1 MESLVLAALFLLL
14 ASPFLNSWR
23 KRARRRR
30 ELRDLLKDGF
40 RSDRSFVRNAMAIE
54 TVQNLGV
61 LCPPLAIAERGQD
74 AMADHAG
81 TGRV

>member
-1 MESLVLAALFLLL
+1 M
-14 ASPFLNSWR
+14 
-23 KRARRRR
+23 
-30 ELRDLLKDGF
+30 
-40 RSDRSFVRNAMAIE
+40 SDE